1 MHLYSCCYGNHSVN
15 LLVSLLR
22 ERKNQYRR
30 WGSPESLGGNLLNNS
45 TGPIP
50 LTTIIKSNL
59 KRRVCYI
66 FPRTR
71 NDQGG
76 KRSLAFLFR
85 PEHFSTNKPKSFC
98 FPRIYLI
105 YSTTQYEQQ
114 KFSASNG
121 NFFPRMINLLVHA
134 THYLRFYTCN
144 HF

>member
-76 KRSLAFLFR
+76 KEVSPFYSGPNIFL
-85 PEHFSTNKPKSFC
+85 
-98 FPRIYLI
+98 RIIRKVL
-105 YSTTQYEQQ
+105 
-114 KFSASNG
+114 
-121 NFFPRMINLLVHA
+121 FFPNLFDL
-134 THYLRFYTCN
+134 FDYTVWTTKVSGVKRKFLPP
-144 HF
+144 HD